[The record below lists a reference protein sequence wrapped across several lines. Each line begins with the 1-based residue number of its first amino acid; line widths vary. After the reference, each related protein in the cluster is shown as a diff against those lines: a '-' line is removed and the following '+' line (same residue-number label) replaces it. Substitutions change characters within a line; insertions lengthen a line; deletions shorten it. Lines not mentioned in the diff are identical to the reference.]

1 MYQHLEGT
9 RSYVF
14 DHDYMCYTLTA
25 NYEHLRKDTPFRLA
39 DDCKSNDDA
48 SIKTELKNS

>member
-1 MYQHLEGT
+1 MYQHLKGT
-9 RSYVF
+9 PWYVF
-14 DHDYMCYTLTA
+14 DHDYTCYTLTV
-25 NYEHLRKDTPFRLA
+25 NCEHSRKDTPFRLA